1 MPVSQ
6 IVAVAMAIAGVV
18 VALLLLIKGARGRPL
33 VLGIIGTVA
42 ILLGL
47 LGRFAFQWLAER
59 FAGRGFNDTIVS
71 ILAADAVLSA
81 LLTGGGLLV
90 MTRAFVVAGWP
101 EWTGTLGKGK
111 PNGRSAPR

>member
-1 MPVSQ
+1 
-6 IVAVAMAIAGVV
+6 
-18 VALLLLIKGARGRPL
+18 
-33 VLGIIGTVA
+33 
-42 ILLGL
+42 
-47 LGRFAFQWLAER
+47 
-59 FAGRGFNDTIVS
+59 
-71 ILAADAVLSA
+71 VLSA